1 MSMHFKKIAF
11 VFFIYAALLT
21 TQSFT
26 VFAETDSDGDGL
38 SDTQES
44 FLGTNIYA
52 KDTDGDG
59 LDDNA
64 EVDLLGTDP
73 TLFDTDSTDNLVSDY
88 EVDNDRDGLTNGYE
102 VNDWAAVGTAGN
114 FTGEGGNPNNFDT
127 DEDGL
132 GDFFE
137 FVYVV
142 ACGLDIT
149 VDDGDHD
156 GVKDAN
162 EDCDGDGISNLIEFE
177 NGTDPAYI
185 SEPERDDDADGLTNA
200 EEALYGTDPNDADT
214 DDDYYSD
221 LEEISASTPSN
232 PLKNRSTPARI
243 TDTDG
248 DRLMDLYDRDDDNDG
263 VADAT
268 ELANGTSPRA
278 GDSDGDGVSDK
289 NDTFPLDATR

>member
-1 MSMHFKKIAF
+1 MHFKKIAF
-11 VFFIYAALLT
+11 VFFIYAGLLT
-21 TQSFT
+21 TQP
-26 VFAETDSDGDGL
+26 VAAFAATDSDGDGL

-52 KDTDGDG
+52 RDTDGDG
-59 LDDNA
+59 LDDNE

-73 TLFDTDSTDNLVSDY
+73 TLFDTNPNDGLVSDY
-88 EVDNDRDGLTNGYE
+88 EVDNDKDGLTNGYE
-102 VNDWAAVGTAGN
+102 VNDWMAVGTVGN

-132 GDFFE
+132 GDLFE
-137 FVYVV
+137 FTYTA

-162 EDCDGDGISNLIEFE
+162 EDCDGDGMSNLVEFE

-185 SEPERDDDADGLTNA
+185 LEPERDDDADGLTNA

-221 LEEISASTPSN
+221 LEEITASTPSN

-289 NDTFPLDATR
+289 NDAFPLDAAR